1 MVLLPVAI
9 TSIRTTCTL
18 GRTAYQ
24 FARRH
29 CHAFYLKYGLDLKCL
44 IGYSAP
50 FVCDCCCVRLDR
62 REMDT
67 GYRQSCYCAAGGS
80 VQYCFQC
87 VRTFLEG
94 QVTENQATQLVCMA
108 TRQCR
113 LDDRL
118 VRMRLS
124 ASAVSILDRNQV
136 LEASRQNGSNH
147 HFSTG
152 ERLWHCPAPDCSYVC
167 FISSNT
173 SRDYSL
179 GQSLGRPMYGP
190 DMHRVLSPKCLIAS
204 CQVCSTLW
212 RGAVVHSGIT
222 CAAYAKRL
230 AIADGSGLLEQ

>member
-1 MVLLPVAI
+1 VGAARSLEESTPWRRKGNWSRFLILWIKVEVTRMVLLPVAI
-9 TSIRTTCTL
+9 TSVRTTCTL

-94 QVTENQATQLVCMA
+94 QVTVNQATQLVCMA
-108 TRQCR
+108 TRQCPQR
-113 LDDRL
+113 PVKFAPHFGEELWFIRASH
-118 VRMRLS
+118 VPPMPS
-124 ASAVSILDRNQV
+124 A
-136 LEASRQNGSNH
+136 
-147 HFSTG
+147 
-152 ERLWHCPAPDCSYVC
+152 W
-167 FISSNT
+167 
-173 SRDYSL
+173 
-179 GQSLGRPMYGP
+179 RPPM
-190 DMHRVLSPKCLIAS
+190 D
-204 CQVCSTLW
+204 
-212 RGAVVHSGIT
+212 
-222 CAAYAKRL
+222 L
-230 AIADGSGLLEQ
+230 AC